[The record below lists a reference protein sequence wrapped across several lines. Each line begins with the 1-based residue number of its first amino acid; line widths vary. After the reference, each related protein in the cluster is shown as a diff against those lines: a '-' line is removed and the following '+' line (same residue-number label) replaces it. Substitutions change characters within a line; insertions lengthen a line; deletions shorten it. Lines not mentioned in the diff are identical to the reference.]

1 MVIEFAPA
9 GDLNNDIIANDAFTH
24 AEARRL
30 FRQILAAVR
39 YIHHV
44 KIAHRDIKP
53 ENILLTAGDRSLAI
67 PKLCDF
73 GIARV
78 ALHPH
83 ACLTVCGSAM
93 YLAPEIILIARHH
106 SSMAMKGYDHRV
118 DMWSLGVTLCVLLWA
133 AEPFGTEHLF
143 DDIVAGRVSF
153 DERPTWVSV
162 SNIPIKL
169 VRRLLCFVPHA
180 RADAAEASEC
190 IDAEPLSCDD
200 EYIDPITQL

>member
-1 MVIEFAPA
+1 
-9 GDLNNDIIANDAFTH
+9 
-24 AEARRL
+24 
-30 FRQILAAVR
+30 
-39 YIHHV
+39 
-44 KIAHRDIKP
+44 
-53 ENILLTAGDRSLAI
+53 
-67 PKLCDF
+67 
-73 GIARV
+73 
-78 ALHPH
+78 
-83 ACLTVCGSAM
+83 M

-153 DERPTWVSV
+153 DERPAWVSV

-180 RADAAEASEC
+180 RADADEASEC